1 MEMVKVH
8 SLAVVHEGEADLAVD
23 DLLVNPQ
30 LAGRDIGVVGIVC
43 VR

>member
-1 MEMVKVH
+1 MVTVH
-8 SLAVVHEGEADLAVD
+8 SLAVVHEGEADLVVD

-30 LAGRDIGVVGIVC
+30 LAGRDIGIVGIVC